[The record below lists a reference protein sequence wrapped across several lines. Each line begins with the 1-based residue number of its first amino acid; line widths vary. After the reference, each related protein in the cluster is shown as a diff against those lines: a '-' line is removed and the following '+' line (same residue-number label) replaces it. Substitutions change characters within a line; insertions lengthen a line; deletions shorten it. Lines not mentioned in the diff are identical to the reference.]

1 MSLCT
6 QDMLRHSA
14 LCQAVG
20 RSHLWGGSVPEPDLL
35 VGRLSVPSSPG
46 ELSGLPTDRLAWRA
60 VTVPAWR
67 LCCLPVALME
77 GCGRLCPSLGTQGPH
92 FLGIHCSPR
101 IFVMSLS
108 HVNSPKDSGLDSRPE
123 RIRVNFSFLPC
134 HVHSSRVHEPLCSL
148 QGKHEGKQT
157 LKRCA
162 GQDAPTVQEGA
173 EGTRPLSM
181 EMIRMPG
188 HPGLAQPTGVVTW
201 AELKWA
207 KYCGEAIEQE
217 DFWD

>member
-1 MSLCT
+1 
-6 QDMLRHSA
+6 
-14 LCQAVG
+14 
-20 RSHLWGGSVPEPDLL
+20 
-35 VGRLSVPSSPG
+35 
-46 ELSGLPTDRLAWRA
+46 
-60 VTVPAWR
+60 
-67 LCCLPVALME
+67 ME

-123 RIRVNFSFLPC
+123 RIRGNFSFLPC

-173 EGTRPLSM
+173 GGRRRHEAPFHGNDQDARPPWFSPNHWSRDVSGT
-181 EMIRMPG
+181 EMSEILWRSNRTG
-188 HPGLAQPTGVVTW
+188 RFLGLAV
-201 AELKWA
+201 
-207 KYCGEAIEQE
+207 
-217 DFWD
+217 